1 MAKRTQSLATE
12 LTTLAAE
19 LNRLN
24 ARRDAVMRRIQAL
37 VATMVGE
44 APGGAP
50 RDRRSARGVRR
61 RRRGGRPKGFK
72 VSAATRAK
80 LRAAWKRRRAAADQ

>member
-1 MAKRTQSLATE
+1 MAKHRSSQTTE

-50 RDRRSARGVRR
+50 HARRSTRSVRLR
-61 RRRGGRPKGFK
+61 KGGRPKGFK

-80 LRAAWKRRRAAADQ
+80 LRAAWKRRKAAANGS